1 VYGIRDPDNVLDFI
15 TRGIV
20 NGLDQAAPV
29 KSITV
34 KEGLLRP
41 GVPGLPSSQ
50 KQSKAKVSHILR
62 PGNTAFKGQLKL
74 VNGFE
79 R

>member
-1 VYGIRDPDNVLDFI
+1 MYALKATYMQVVCEDLRLDCLCWP
-15 TRGIV
+15 R
-20 NGLDQAAPV
+20 
-29 KSITV
+29 
-34 KEGLLRP
+34 LLVRP

-50 KQSKAKVSHILR
+50 KQSKAKVYHILR
-62 PGNTAFKGQLKL
+62 PGNTAFNGQLKL

>member
-1 VYGIRDPDNVLDFI
+1 VSR
-15 TRGIV
+15 
-20 NGLDQAAPV
+20 
-29 KSITV
+29 
-34 KEGLLRP
+34 
-41 GVPGLPSSQ
+41 Q